1 LLDRAAALDH
11 FQIRLKGLWMR
22 ILDRILA
29 CILILG
35 GLGHGVGSYI
45 AYWNEPITL
54 LWALSASMLSLL
66 IAAINL
72 LRAGRPTDRPLA
84 WIAFASSLALAIS
97 AFTFGV
103 LIGNIYDVR
112 ALLNGFAALALA
124 ALSVMTALGAH
135 TARA

>member
-1 LLDRAAALDH
+1 
-11 FQIRLKGLWMR
+11 MR
-22 ILDRILA
+22 IFDRILA

-72 LRAGRPTDRPLA
+72 LRAGRPADGPLA
-84 WIAFASSLALAIS
+84 WIAFVSSLAMASS

-103 LIGNIYDVR
+103 LIGNVFDARGLI
-112 ALLNGFAALALA
+112 NGFAALALA
-124 ALSVMTALGAH
+124 ALSVKTALRAH
-135 TARA
+135 KERA